1 VSERLDLVR
10 LIDAKVRVAQVTAA
24 RSKTVA
30 ILAEEDL
37 ADHRRWFERQRQETE
52 ATLKKHAT
60 LLERERARE
69 ARTERRQK
77 FAADVKSVGAD
88 VHRSTTSC
96 FTRLCAGFAHYAE
109 VLWTSVARSAT
120 LLRSGVSESGRLIW
134 SAVRKVGA
142 ALRSWLAG
150 AGATMRMLWPPL
162 MAALASATSWLGV
175 HTRAATI
182 RVAGQAERS
191 GSQLWQWLSARGTAV
206 LKDVHQ
212 EVGRQVQGARER
224 RRRAAPP
231 PIPQRARQRLQKRIQ
246 ALDRGQDVRLEPVL
260 DRGQD
265 ARLGPILDEWQAFLA
280 RARKVQHDLEMRQR
294 GIAWR
299 GDGASRA
306 GTTLWRR
313 EPEFG
318 VPQTPAPPPRPR
330 RRRAA
335 TRAHPTPP
343 LGR

>member
-1 VSERLDLVR
+1 MSERLDLVR
-10 LIDAKVRVAQVTAA
+10 LIDAKVRVAHVTAA

-37 ADHRRWFERQRQETE
+37 ADHCRWFERQRQETE

-60 LLERERARE
+60 LLERERARK

-77 FAADVKSVGAD
+77 FAAEVKSVGAD
-88 VHRSTTSC
+88 IHRGTTSC
-96 FTRLCAGFAHYAE
+96 FARLCAGFAQIAE
-109 VLWTSVARSAT
+109 ALWTSLTHSAA
-120 LLRSGVSESGRLIW
+120 LLRSGLTQLGTLLW
-134 SAVRKVGA
+134 LG
-142 ALRSWLAG
+142 LAG
-150 AGATMRMLWPPL
+150 AGAKVRTLWPL
-162 MAALASATSWLGV
+162 LLAASASATSWLGV

-212 EVGRQVQGARER
+212 EVGRQVRGARER

-231 PIPQRARQRLQKRIQ
+231 PIPQRVRQRLQKRIQ

-260 DRGQD
+260 D
-265 ARLGPILDEWQAFLA
+265 EWHAFRV
-280 RARKVQHDLEMRQR
+280 RARKVQQELEMRQR

-299 GDGASRA
+299 GNGASRA

-313 EPEFG
+313 EPQFG
-318 VPQTPAPPPRPR
+318 VPQVPVPPPRPK